1 MTAPTTLL
9 ALAGANL
16 APASLSQAALVIVD
30 AQNEYLDGTLALP
43 GIQPALDEIGTLL
56 ERTRAA
62 GRPVIH
68 VRHLGQ
74 PGGLFDAEGRA
85 GQIVDLLTPLAGET
99 VIGKRLPNSFAG
111 TDLKQTIDALGVKQL
126 VVTGFMT
133 HMCIS
138 ATVRSAVDQGLFST
152 VVASTCATRD
162 LPSATGGA
170 PVPAKAVHDATLAAL
185 ADRFAVVAEK
195 AGDVPD

>member
-16 APASLSQAALVIVD
+16 TPAPLSQAALVIVD

-68 VRHLGQ
+68 VRHLGR

-85 GQIVDLLTPLAGET
+85 GQIVDLLTPLSGET
-99 VIGKRLPNSFAG
+99 IIGKSLPNSFAG
-111 TDLKQTIDALGVKQL
+111 TDLKETIDALGVKQL
-126 VVTGFMT
+126 VVAGFMT
-133 HMCIS
+133 HMCVS
-138 ATVRSAVDQGLFST
+138 ATVRAAVDHGLFST
-152 VVASTCATRD
+152 VVASACATRD
-162 LPSATGGA
+162 LPSATGAA
-170 PVPAKAVHDATLAAL
+170 PVSAKTVHDATLAAL
-185 ADRFAVVAEK
+185 ADRFAVVAAK
-195 AGDVPD
+195 ASDVPD